1 MKRSADLEEEQV
13 TMSMGVAQEQ
23 IIEGF
28 RIARVI
34 RKHRAEASVAVMACI
49 SACRPS
55 CAGWKGI
62 ANNDTFQRLLDLL

>member
-34 RKHRAEASVAVMACI
+34 RKHRAEASVAVMA
-49 SACRPS
+49 P
-55 CAGWKGI
+55 
-62 ANNDTFQRLLDLL
+62 QRTVAVRSPGC